1 MFVNLLQRRVTGEF
15 FRGSLV
21 SRNPTKES
29 EVAFDA
35 HLEALKRKH
44 LAVSDAVEEAQ
55 RAPGIDDLKV
65 ATMKKKKLRL
75 KEEIARL
82 TV

>member
-1 MFVNLLQRRVTGEF
+1 
-15 FRGSLV
+15 
-21 SRNPTKES
+21 
-29 EVAFDA
+29 VAFDA

-82 TV
+82 SV